1 MWPYQNGLFHVVNMV
16 LKFSCLLMALIA
28 HFFLVL
34 SNISLSGCATI
45 YLSIYLLKDNSV
57 ASKFQQLQMKLL

>member
-1 MWPYQNGLFHVVNMV
+1 
-16 LKFSCLLMALIA
+16 MALIA

-57 ASKFQQLQMKLL
+57 DSKFQKLQKKLL